1 MPARS
6 HLYRTENF
14 FFSSLS
20 SRPLYVLRSHFIFT
34 LMMGKTPAIE
44 QQHHVEVLK
53 TT

>member
-14 FFSSLS
+14 FSLS
-20 SRPLYVLRSHFIFT
+20 LRSYVLLPRSHFIFT